1 MTLDKLA
8 HTTKFP
14 QLPNEHHHQY
24 LVHDIIV
31 RIRRNN
37 TCEDLRSLLDTEI
50 VKKFYSSWPSS
61 SSFFFLIFPIFTF
74 IFFCSILSSSSF
86 PSPSPLHF
94 IPAFLLFFLLVICW
108 FISTHPTRLLTL
120 FHCDEY
126 GKDQDK
132 PLDGNDQAL
141 LEIHPHGWRVQNG
154 VFSHISPVFCA
165 CPSVTTRMPHLIFST
180 GRKPFAP
187 PHFCS
192 KSQPC
197 GLRTKFL
204 GVEKGSLGRG
214 ESNVLSLKFLSEEII
229 WKVWFLG
236 RAWDSILGWFSTCL
250 WGTW

>member
-8 HTTKFP
+8 HATQFP

-37 TCEDLRSLLDTEI
+37 TCKDLRSLLDTEI
-50 VKKFYSSWPSS
+50 LKEFYSSWPSL

-74 IFFCSILSSSSF
+74 IFFCCILSSSF

-94 IPAFLLFFLLVICW
+94 LPAFLLFFLLVIICW

-132 PLDGNDQAL
+132 PLAGNWSSTFGNPSAWLTGSRTAFSPTSAPSSAHAPL
-141 LEIHPHGWRVQNG
+141 LPRTCPIWSSLLAENPLLPH
-154 VFSHISPVFCA
+154 
-165 CPSVTTRMPHLIFST
+165 IFV
-180 GRKPFAP
+180 
-187 PHFCS
+187 
-192 KSQPC
+192 
-197 GLRTKFL
+197 L
-204 GVEKGSLGRG
+204 
-214 ESNVLSLKFLSEEII
+214 NLSLV
-229 WKVWFLG
+229 VWEQSF
-236 RAWDSILGWFSTCL
+236 
-250 WGTW
+250 

>member
-8 HTTKFP
+8 HTTEFP

-132 PLDGNDQAL
+132 PLDGNWSSTFGNPSSRLTGPERPFLPHQPRL
-141 LEIHPHGWRVQNG
+141 L
-154 VFSHISPVFCA
+154 
-165 CPSVTTRMPHLIFST
+165 RMPLCYHAHAPSDLLYWQKTLCSST
-180 GRKPFAP
+180 
-187 PHFCS
+187 
-192 KSQPC
+192 
-197 GLRTKFL
+197 FL
-204 GVEKGSLGRG
+204 
-214 ESNVLSLKFLSEEII
+214 F
-229 WKVWFLG
+229 
-236 RAWDSILGWFSTCL
+236 
-250 WGTW
+250 